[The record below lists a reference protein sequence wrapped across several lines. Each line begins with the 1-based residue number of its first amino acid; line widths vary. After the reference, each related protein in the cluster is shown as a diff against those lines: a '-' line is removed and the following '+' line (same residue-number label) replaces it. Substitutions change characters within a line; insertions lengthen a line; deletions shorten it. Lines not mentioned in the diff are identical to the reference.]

1 MKDTAD
7 TPNGQAKQSPGEI
20 TLDYLVRLDP
30 DGTHALAAID
40 PTSGAIEAATFPHGR
55 VHEIPAWVNARNGR
69 LNLYY
74 SANEPRADMGPCK
87 AGKADIVAV
96 RVLHVDIDPPAGQ
109 DLDTARADILAKLG
123 RAPVPFTEIIDSGG
137 GYQALVVLD
146 EKMPATP
153 ETREWA
159 EGCNRALRDALGGD
173 NAQNID
179 RILRLPG
186 TENIPDARKREKGR
200 AQRTASVLVTG
211 GARIDRGDIAQRI
224 APVPASQDHAGDGDV
239 AAAIR
244 DVEHSGFDDAG
255 QYDALPHDLRARFD
269 RDMARHPDLAALWQ
283 DGRIAG
289 ADKSGSAL
297 RFKLAGVLKGIGG
310 YAAEDYAA
318 LAWVWKHPGLQSRP
332 GDRADMARQMGR
344 DWARAEAW
352 TPGGLVFDVS
362 KWFRPEPAE
371 PLIFETPAEEGSAPN
386 ARRAL
391 SLKAFDD
398 VAAMALDLD
407 VDPLIDGLL
416 DKGASSVVY
425 GASNTGK
432 TFVVLDMAF
441 AIASGRPWDGRETT
455 KAGVLYLALE
465 GGAGIRKRF
474 AALRRQYP
482 DADASR
488 LMLAADCVDL
498 CNSKDDAQAVT
509 DAALSIP
516 GGCGLIV
523 IDTLARALAGG
534 DENSAVDMGKLI
546 RSVDYIRAATGAHVL
561 LIHHAGK
568 DATRGARGHSS
579 LKAAVDTEME
589 ITENM
594 ISNPKQRDREKQA
607 DREFGV
613 QGVHLGTDRKGRPVT
628 SAVVRFGAPE
638 VQPAERITTAEKK
651 LLGAMRGL
659 MPTRDSA
666 TAKMLA
672 TALGDPDKDDAVRKQ
687 ADALVKKGYFKKL
700 PDRGAGYTLAPAA
713 RFEPVGRPDPLQDPA
728 ELAPENVIHFPA
740 ARTDDFGPRSG
751 KSGHSTSS
759 LAPTSPGPSNG
770 MTGTQSGTSI
780 FD

>member
-1 MKDTAD
+1 MDRPARALAD
-7 TPNGQAKQSPGEI
+7 TVPDPASERGKSLAEVADALTWIDPDAGYDHWLRVLMALHGEFGAEALDLAEAWSASGSNPYYPAEGEVESKFASFTPGGGI
-20 TLDYLVRLDP
+20 TLDTV
-30 DGTHALAAID
+30 
-40 PTSGAIEAATFPHGR
+40 F
-55 VHEIPAWVNARNGR
+55 
-69 LNLYY
+69 
-74 SANEPRADMGPCK
+74 
-87 AGKADIVAV
+87 
-96 RVLHVDIDPPAGQ
+96 
-109 DLDTARADILAKLG
+109 
-123 RAPVPFTEIIDSGG
+123 
-137 GYQALVVLD
+137 
-146 EKMPATP
+146 
-153 ETREWA
+153 
-159 EGCNRALRDALGGD
+159 
-173 NAQNID
+173 
-179 RILRLPG
+179 
-186 TENIPDARKREKGR
+186 
-200 AQRTASVLVTG
+200 
-211 GARIDRGDIAQRI
+211 
-224 APVPASQDHAGDGDV
+224 
-239 AAAIR
+239 
-244 DVEHSGFDDAG
+244 
-255 QYDALPHDLRARFD
+255 
-269 RDMARHPDLAALWQ
+269 DMARK
-283 DGRIAG
+283 AG
-289 ADKSGSAL
+289 AYLGCL
-297 RFKLAGVLKGIGG
+297 RPKGYTLDIDHWFKPV
-310 YAAEDYAA
+310 E
-318 LAWVWKHPGLQSRP
+318 V
-332 GDRADMARQMGR
+332 
-344 DWARAEAW
+344 
-352 TPGGLVFDVS
+352 
-362 KWFRPEPAE
+362 PEG
-371 PLIFETPAEEGSAPN
+371 GSAPN

-407 VDPLIDGLL
+407 VDPLIDGLV

-441 AIASGRPWDGRETT
+441 AVASGRPWDGRETT

-488 LMLAADCVDL
+488 LMLAADSVDL
-498 CNSKDDAQAVT
+498 CNSKDDAQVVT

-579 LKAAVDTEME
+579 LKAAVDTELE
-589 ITENM
+589 IAENK
-594 ISNPKQRDREKQA
+594 ISNPKQRDREMQA
-607 DREFGV
+607 VREFGV
-613 QGVHLGTDRKGRPVT
+613 QGVYLGTDRKGRPVT

-638 VQPAERITTAEKK
+638 IQPAERITTAEKK
-651 LLGAMRGL
+651 VLGAMRGL

-666 TAKMLA
+666 TAKVLA
-672 TALGDPDKDDAVRKQ
+672 TALGDPGAHETIRKQ

-713 RFEPVGRPDPLQDPA
+713 RFEPVGGPDPLQDPA

-770 MTGTQSGTSI
+770 MTGTQSGISI